1 MMYFRSLGQAPSFI
15 LLTLQRP
22 EKFHKIEKLSCK
34 YRGCRNILNRVHVRS
49 RSLFTGWGARK
60 RGGRR
65 SPMTF
70 GGITPRLSVG
80 TERDQSPSAEH
91 KGVYGGLTAPAW

>member
-49 RSLFTGWGARK
+49 RFLFTGWGARK

-70 GGITPRLSVG
+70 GGITRLSVG

-91 KGVYGGLTAPAW
+91 KGVYRELTAPAW

>member
-1 MMYFRSLGQAPSFI
+1 M
-15 LLTLQRP
+15 
-22 EKFHKIEKLSCK
+22 
-34 YRGCRNILNRVHVRS
+34 
-49 RSLFTGWGARK
+49 FTGWGARK

-70 GGITPRLSVG
+70 GGITRLSVG

-91 KGVYGGLTAPAW
+91 KGVYRGLTAPAW